1 MGNAHRL
8 SRLAAISVELAENP
22 ARIYP
27 LTYFCQRFNLA
38 KSTIS
43 EDMSVI
49 DQAFRENGFGSITS
63 FAGAAGGVC
72 YMPAADMNRY
82 NEMLQQLAEQLM
94 EPRRQLAGGFVFYS
108 DLISNP
114 AVASAIGRLFAG
126 VFSSSQPNC
135 VLTLETKGIPIALFT
150 AHYLNCPL
158 LVARRNNRV
167 TEGPT
172 VSTNYLTGSA
182 RRIETMF
189 LPRRSLN
196 ADSRVL
202 IIDDFMKAGGAAR
215 GLAQLVGEFD
225 AAVVGTGVMAVTRE
239 PAQKLV
245 SDYVALLELDLSQ
258 EGQVHARIVGG
269 DKNKQHTSD

>member
-1 MGNAHRL
+1 MGKADRL
-8 SRLAAISVELAENP
+8 SRLAAISLELAENP
-22 ARIYP
+22 ARIFS
-27 LTYFCQRFNLA
+27 LNYFSEKFSLA
-38 KSTIS
+38 KSTVS
-43 EDMSVI
+43 EDMAVI
-49 DQAFRENGFGSITS
+49 DQAFRDNGFGSIAS

-72 YMPAADMNRY
+72 YRPAPDISRY
-82 NEMLQQLAEQLM
+82 HHVLEQLSEQLV

-114 AVASAIGRLFAG
+114 SVASALGRLFAG
-126 VFSSSQPNC
+126 VFSCCQPNC

-172 VSTNYLTGSA
+172 VSTHYLTGSA

-189 LPRRSLN
+189 LPRRSLEK
-196 ADSRVL
+196 DSRVL

-215 GLAQLVGEFD
+215 GLAQLAGEFE
-225 AAVVGTGVMAVTRE
+225 ATVVGTGVMAVTRE
-239 PAQKLV
+239 PEQKLV

-258 EGQVHARIVGG
+258 EGQTNARIVWG
-269 DKNKQHTSD
+269 DKN

>member
-1 MGNAHRL
+1 MSKSDKL
-8 SRLAAISVELAENP
+8 SRLAAISAELAENP
-22 ARIYP
+22 ARIYS
-27 LTYFCQRFNLA
+27 LTYFCQRFELA

-43 EDMSVI
+43 EDIALI
-49 DQAFRENGFGSITS
+49 DQAFRENEFGQIAS

-72 YMPAADMNRY
+72 YMPSASINRHRD
-82 NEMLQQLAEQLM
+82 MLQQLAEQLM
-94 EPRRQLAGGFVFYS
+94 APRRQLAGGFVFYS

-114 AVASAIGRLFAG
+114 TVASAIGRLFAG
-126 VFSSSQPNC
+126 IFSSCQPNC

-189 LPRRSLN
+189 LPRRSLTG
-196 ADSRVL
+196 DSRVL
-202 IIDDFMKAGGAAR
+202 VVDDFMKAGGAAR
-215 GLAQLVGEFD
+215 GLAQLAGEFD
-225 AAVVGTGVMAVTRE
+225 AVVVGTGVMVATRE
-239 PAQKLV
+239 PTQKLV
-245 SDYVALLELDLSQ
+245 SDYIALLELDLSQ
-258 EGQVHARIVGG
+258 EGQTHARIVWG
-269 DKNKQHTSD
+269 DKNEQKTSD